1 MECVEEKAETLV
13 THISQ
18 DGWSLLET
26 MGAEEV
32 EEMGGE
38 LVSYSETHT

>member
-1 MECVEEKAETLV
+1 VECVEEEAEALV

-18 DGWSLLET
+18 DGWPVLEV

-38 LVSYSETHT
+38 LVSN